1 MTGRIVLS
9 PLSRIQRNRNVDS
22 SELRAVAHDL
32 VEFSKDYDPYGFSDN
47 GTDEDAFAEVYG
59 ILVSGGA
66 DSFIPPLE
74 EIAGDPE
81 EDPKWRARAMDLVHR
96 LEVLG

>member
-81 EDPKWRARAMDLVHR
+81 EDQEWRERAMNLIRR
-96 LEVLG
+96 LEELE